1 MIRPIPRQSG
11 KTPPVI
17 IDELSE
23 WTRERYEIKPIIMSR
38 SEPVIV
44 IVDDQERSYPS
55 AGAMV
60 SMAGEQI
67 WMKGNPGA
75 FHQT

>member
-1 MIRPIPRQSG
+1 MIRPIARKSG

-38 SEPVIV
+38 SEPVALV
-44 IVDDQERSYPS
+44 ID
-55 AGAMV
+55 
-60 SMAGEQI
+60 GEVTTAHTLGI
-67 WMKGNPGA
+67 RTNDEKEGE
-75 FHQT
+75 